1 MPYSQ
6 RRIIMA
12 QSSAQQL
19 NDLQAA
25 VLWEGSLLK
34 YGELAQLLGIPTDG
48 ETVSGVDFFNACM
61 GVQSNEAVQALPYE
75 ERIRA
80 IASAGAAMNELQFGR

>member
-1 MPYSQ
+1 
-6 RRIIMA
+6 
-12 QSSAQQL
+12 
-19 NDLQAA
+19 
-25 VLWEGSLLK
+25 
-34 YGELAQLLGIPTDG
+34 
-48 ETVSGVDFFNACM
+48 M